1 MSIILQK
8 STTYFLGM
16 ASADLLGSLFF
27 QLGLTLQKSSV
38 CETIPNAKSC
48 ETCAPI
54 RNTYFCLPCYVSF
67 SRSSS
72 RRSEYQIYRSCFRE
86 YSAIARKY
94 SIILTYCR
102 FLVYNINIISYTQS
116 SFIMSN
122 RVSSCLQLFEQ
133 SDSFGTWT
141 VPKSAAQCGPPAS

>member
-1 MSIILQK
+1 
-8 STTYFLGM
+8 M

-38 CETIPNAKSC
+38 CQAIPNATSC
-48 ETCAPI
+48 ETSAPI
-54 RNTYFCLPCYVSF
+54 RNTYFCLPCSVSF

-72 RRSEYQIYRSCFRE
+72 RRSEYRIYSSCFRE

-102 FLVYNINIISYTQS
+102 FLVYNIIYCTQS
-116 SFIMSN
+116 SFIMPN

-141 VPKSAAQCGPPAS
+141 VPKSAARCGPPAS

>member
-1 MSIILQK
+1 
-8 STTYFLGM
+8 M

-38 CETIPNAKSC
+38 YETIPNAKSC
-48 ETCAPI
+48 ETCGPI

-72 RRSEYQIYRSCFRE
+72 RRSEYQIYSSCFRE
-86 YSAIARKY
+86 YSAIARKH

-102 FLVYNINIISYTQS
+102 FLVYNIIYCTQS

-141 VPKSAAQCGPPAS
+141 VPKSAVLCGPPAS